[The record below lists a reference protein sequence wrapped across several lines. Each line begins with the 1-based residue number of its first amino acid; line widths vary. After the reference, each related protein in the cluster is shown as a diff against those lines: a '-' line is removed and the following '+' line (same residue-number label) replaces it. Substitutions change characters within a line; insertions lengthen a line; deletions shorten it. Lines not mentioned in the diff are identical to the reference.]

1 MVREPAVVALV
12 WLVLEVAEVAE
23 VRLRLD
29 FVDLA
34 VREDLMLPT
43 ERTLSVS
50 RMVPVDFEMLTV
62 GLGVG
67 FLERKER
74 LGLGVMVSA
83 GREDFL
89 RRKSVLRERVLAGL
103 DKVGT
108 DSRERWDVL
117 EAEVLA
123 VEGREVLELPSQLTL
138 LSPWL
143 P

>member
-1 MVREPAVVALV
+1 LVREPAVVALV

-50 RMVPVDFEMLTV
+50 RMLPVDFEMLTV
-62 GLGVG
+62 GLGVF

-89 RRKSVLRERVLAGL
+89 RRKSVLRERVLEGL

-138 LSPWL
+138 LSP
-143 P
+143 